1 MRGKQGYA
9 LPHLNQLHEVLKVL
23 LLIDGELAVVV
34 DDAVVL
40 HLPVTADTEGVIA
53 RIVGAF
59 PHQEQ
64 TRLWGVQEPLG
75 LLARYLPMKP
85 PGRRAEPQF
94 LQHNGYS
101 FIHHSRN
108 PKVSLGSIF

>member
-1 MRGKQGYA
+1 MREKQAEA
-9 LPHLNQLHEVLKVL
+9 LAHLNQLHKVLKVL

-40 HLPVTADTEGVIA
+40 HLPITADTQGVIS

-64 TRLWGVQEPLG
+64 ARLWRVQEPLG
-75 LLARYLPMKP
+75 LLTSYLPMKP
-85 PGRRAEPQF
+85 AGRGAEPHILWAAAQ
-94 LQHNGYS
+94 
-101 FIHHSRN
+101 
-108 PKVSLGSIF
+108 